1 VVVTLQSLLTDLFE
15 LLRYELDKYYELLKV
30 LYAERDLLVKRK
42 IKDLEVLIKDEEA
55 TIQKIQRIEITRDG
69 LLTQLA
75 AEQGLVDEPL
85 NAKTLTDLAEEPLR
99 SDYQKLFQRVE
110 RVKREFEFINDTNK
124 KLLESEQEYASFL
137 VDEVIRIDEPGDTYQ
152 NDGHVR
158 TPQGK
163 GMFDH
168 RI

>member
-1 VVVTLQSLLTDLFE
+1 
-15 LLRYELDKYYELLKV
+15 
-30 LYAERDLLVKRK
+30 VKRK

-69 LLTQLA
+69 LLTKLA

-85 NAKTLTDLAEEPLR
+85 NAKTLTELAEEPLR

>member
-1 VVVTLQSLLTDLFE
+1 MVVTLQSLLTDLFE

-69 LLTQLA
+69 LLTKLA

-85 NAKTLTDLAEEPLR
+85 NAKTLTELAEEPLR

>member
-1 VVVTLQSLLTDLFE
+1 MVVTLQSLLTDLFE

-75 AEQGLVDEPL
+75 TEQGLIDEPL
-85 NAKTLTDLAEEPLR
+85 NAKTLTELAEEPLR
-99 SDYQKLFQRVE
+99 SDFQKLFQRVE

-137 VDEVIRIDEPGDTYQ
+137 VDEVIRIGEPGDTYQ

>member
-1 VVVTLQSLLTDLFE
+1 LQSLLSDLFD
-15 LLRYELDKYYELLKV
+15 LLRYELDKYYGLLKV
-30 LYAERDLLVKRK
+30 LYAERDLLVKRE
-42 IKDLEVLIKDEEA
+42 IKDLETLIKEEEA
-55 TIQKIQRIEITRDG
+55 AIQKIQRIEITRDA

-75 AEQGLVDEPL
+75 TEQGLAEEPL
-85 NAKTLTDLAEEPLR
+85 NAKTLTELAEEPLK

-110 RVKREFEFINDTNK
+110 RVKREFEFINGTNK

-137 VDEVIRIDEPGDTYQ
+137 VDEVMKIDEPGDTYQ
-152 NDGHVR
+152 DDGNVR

>member
-69 LLTQLA
+69 LLTKLA

-85 NAKTLTDLAEEPLR
+85 NAKTLTELAEEPLR

>member
-15 LLRYELDKYYELLKV
+15 LLRYELDKYYELLKI

-69 LLTQLA
+69 LLTKLA

-85 NAKTLTDLAEEPLR
+85 NAKTLTELAKEPLR
-99 SDYQKLFQRVE
+99 SDYRKLFQRVE

>member
-1 VVVTLQSLLTDLFE
+1 MVVTLQSLLTDLFE
-15 LLRYELDKYYELLKV
+15 LLRYELDKYYELLKI

-69 LLTQLA
+69 LLTKLA

-85 NAKTLTDLAEEPLR
+85 NAKTLTELAKEPLR
-99 SDYQKLFQRVE
+99 SDYRKLFQRVE

>member
-1 VVVTLQSLLTDLFE
+1 MQSLLTDLFE

-75 AEQGLVDEPL
+75 TEQGLVDEPL
-85 NAKTLTDLAEEPLR
+85 NAKTLTELAEEPLR

-137 VDEVIRIDEPGDTYQ
+137 VDQVIRIDEPGDTYQ

>member
-1 VVVTLQSLLTDLFE
+1 MVVTLQSLLTDLFE

-30 LYAERDLLVKRK
+30 LYAERDLLVTRK

-75 AEQGLVDEPL
+75 TEQGLIDEPL
-85 NAKTLTDLAEEPLR
+85 NAKTLTELAEEPLR

-137 VDEVIRIDEPGDTYQ
+137 VDQVIRIDEPGDTYQ

>member
-1 VVVTLQSLLTDLFE
+1 MVVTLQSLLTDLFE

-75 AEQGLVDEPL
+75 TEQGLVDEPL
-85 NAKTLTDLAEEPLR
+85 NAKTLTELAEEPLR

-137 VDEVIRIDEPGDTYQ
+137 VDQVIRIDEPGDTYQ